1 MLCYIYKMLYFLFFL
16 PLLLFA
22 PELQLAPFGR

>member
-16 PLLLFA
+16 ALLLFA
-22 PELQLAPFGR
+22 PELQPAPFGR